1 MHLSGYFNGKIHGM
15 CKIHQKN
22 KRKTFQ
28 NPMCSRPPVF
38 AAFVPFC
45 VAKPILTLT
54 IMELV
59 PLNEITPKKKNL
71 KKHFQ
76 TKRESECFCLR
87 RGMKSTC
94 FSNLLGCC
102 CNTTST
108 TCQSDSC
115 GDSQAQPTLFTDG
128 KQGKIT
134 VWSEWFTVGSVSL
147 NCYLA
152 NYSCA
157 AGLSKKAW
165 LFYWGSGD
173 SINNFHSLS
182 LTSPLIKSISP
193 TNC

>member
-1 MHLSGYFNGKIHGM
+1 MWEIHE
-15 CKIHQKN
+15 KN
-22 KRKTFQ
+22 KGKTNISEPDVLQASSVCRFCPFLCCKANINNDHHGNYSIKWNNTTRKG
-28 NPMCSRPPVF
+28 
-38 AAFVPFC
+38 
-45 VAKPILTLT
+45 
-54 IMELV
+54 
-59 PLNEITPKKKNL
+59 KKRQQQE
-71 KKHFQ
+71 HFQ

-108 TCQSDSC
+108 TRQSDSC

-157 AGLSKKAW
+157 AGLSKKAR
-165 LFYWGSGD
+165 LFYWGRED
-173 SINNFHSLS
+173 SINNNFHSLS

-193 TNC
+193 TDC